1 MIFNTLKDKCKYFQ
15 ELYNYKLM
23 PNSYVLVHLDGVS
36 FSKKV
41 KKKFELPFDKT
52 FINMMNET
60 AKYLCEN
67 VPAVK
72 IAYTQSDEISLLMK
86 SDNYEMF
93 RGGRLNKIQSIMAS
107 MASTKFNQLY
117 LLNYL
122 GKNSY
127 MKDSLDFI
135 RKAPLFEFDCKVW
148 CVPSIKEANEWFLF
162 RHRDCVRN
170 SKQQCAQTYCLH
182 KELVG
187 KNTDEQIQYMKDTKG
202 VDWNDFDDSMKYGRI
217 LHKVPHT
224 FQTILN
230 NEPVSYERKKWEISN
245 GNVPQES
252 LIID

>member
-60 AKYLCEN
+60 AKYVCEN

-135 RKAPLFEFDCKVW
+135 RKAPLFEFDCK
-148 CVPSIKEANEWFLF
+148 
-162 RHRDCVRN
+162 
-170 SKQQCAQTYCLH
+170 
-182 KELVG
+182 G
-187 KNTDEQIQYMKDTKG
+187 K
-202 VDWNDFDDSMKYGRI
+202 VF
-217 LHKVPHT
+217 
-224 FQTILN
+224 
-230 NEPVSYERKKWEISN
+230 
-245 GNVPQES
+245 
-252 LIID
+252 